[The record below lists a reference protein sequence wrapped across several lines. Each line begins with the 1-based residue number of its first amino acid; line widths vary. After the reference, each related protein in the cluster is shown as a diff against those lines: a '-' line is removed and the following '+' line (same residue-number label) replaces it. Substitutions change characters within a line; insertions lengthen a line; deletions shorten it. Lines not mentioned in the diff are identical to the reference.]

1 VFPFAS
7 HGTYGYRL
15 KDDPSIV
22 ALLARVGALANKYGH
37 RITTHPGQFTQ
48 LGSPK
53 EGVIEASIREL
64 VYHNE
69 MLEGMGIGVDGVC
82 IVHGGGVYGD
92 KQSTLE
98 RIKVTIEEKLPK
110 AVRERL
116 VLENDEARLVCRFS
130 PLCFNL
136 TYEYVAL
143 LQRRG
148 PSSVLRRA

>member
-1 VFPFAS
+1 MFPFAS

-15 KDDPSIV
+15 KDDHSIV
-22 ALLARVGALANKYGH
+22 ALLARVGALANKYSH

-53 EGVIEASIREL
+53 ESVIEASIREL

-98 RIKVTIEEKLPK
+98 RIKVTIEQKLPK

-116 VLENDEARLVCRFS
+116 VLENDEVRLVCRISLSFIS
-130 PLCFNL
+130 I
-136 TYEYVAL
+136 
-143 LQRRG
+143 
-148 PSSVLRRA
+148 